1 MAPVKSWLVGL
12 LLVLLCPAQPLIS
25 GALGAEEG
33 HTEKLHAETA
43 GDDDDDD
50 GDGEGGEGADEQDT
64 GEDESASDKHAFR
77 PGSLCSICTIC
88 EHCSSTCAQCPCE
101 DGDQSD
107 HCERCDECSSCYLC
121 PILCDTVC
129 TAGGVVDEL
138 SGSLFQVVAS
148 LL

>member
-1 MAPVKSWLVGL
+1 MSSCSIQCYCLKCKVFP
-12 LLVLLCPAQPLIS
+12 
-25 GALGAEEG
+25 
-33 HTEKLHAETA
+33 
-43 GDDDDDD
+43 
-50 GDGEGGEGADEQDT
+50 

-138 SGSLFQVVAS
+138 SGSLFQQSRAELTPVAFVS
-148 LL
+148 LQGRRFSTLRRFLHSGVELRPSVFQTTQATVALCPNRF